1 MGRTPLVVFYP
12 GKYDQVTLRLFG
24 KLRLSAFFEDE
35 GVTGKKSENYYRA
48 FKLVP

>member
-24 KLRLSAFFEDE
+24 KLRLSAVFEDE
-35 GVTGKKSENYYRA
+35 GMGKKSENYCRA
-48 FKLVP
+48 FRLVP